1 MAIRPALRNI
11 LKVVGDLSKK
21 DVNTN
26 VVDTEVI
33 QHSGLSSVEVYD
45 YLNELGSLGLIKM
58 LKPISHRKEKDSE
71 TFKLLNITKKGL
83 AELELELEFEFRNL
97 LETP

>member
-1 MAIRPALRNI
+1 MPIRTALRNI

-33 QHSGLSSVEVYD
+33 QHSGLSSAEVYD
-45 YLNELGSLGLIKM
+45 YLNELESLGLIKM
-58 LKPISHRKEKDSE
+58 VKPINDKKEKDVE
-71 TFKLLNITKKGL
+71 TFRLLNITEKGF
-83 AELELELEFEFRNL
+83 AELQSN
-97 LETP
+97 

>member
-1 MAIRPALRNI
+1 MAIGPALRNV

-33 QHSGLSSVEVYD
+33 QHSGGHSCAEVYD
-45 YLNELGSLGLIKM
+45 YLNELKLLGLIKM

-71 TFKLLNITKKGL
+71 TFRLLNITEKEL
-83 AELELELEFEFRNL
+83 AELELELESESNQ
-97 LETP
+97 